1 MKRILALCALLCA
14 ASPAAAGGWHFVA
27 SLEGGAEFWTFTN
40 ETGDASPRRIR
51 GNEIWVTRSDEV
63 NTLGRDG
70 TCDFNNCRVAV
81 SLDGHAPQAG
91 ERVEIR
97 FSNGDTLAFAAPG
110 GPDLMSNYD
119 TAGMGATNLFVH
131 DIRRAEWVQI
141 AFGGCSHR
149 FALQGSAAALD
160 AIIPYLN

>member
-1 MKRILALCALLCA
+1 MKRILALCALLCT
-14 ASPAAAGGWHFVA
+14 ASPAAAGGWYFVA

-40 ETGDASPRRIR
+40 EAGDASPRRLR
-51 GNEIWVTRSDEV
+51 GNEIWITRSDEV
-63 NTLGRDG
+63 NTLGQDG

-81 SLDGHAPQAG
+81 SLGGHASQAG

-141 AFGGCSHR
+141 AFGGRSHC